1 MSLLKLTL
9 KMILAFTAVIAI
21 AVSAVAL
28 AVGRLAESEFRSYNA
43 LYSNRAQRTEVAL
56 MDYYTRY
63 NSWDGVQD
71 QLAVLTPG
79 SRGFG
84 QGQQAGPPADA
95 SWSYRVADASG
106 RIVADYSG
114 DAAGSLSNTEKRSAL
129 PLQSDGVLV
138 GYLTFKDETPLDGPA
153 EVYLNGLRNAVWFG
167 IGIAFIAALLAA
179 GLLAQ
184 GITAPVRKLT
194 NAAEGIAAG
203 ALDSRA
209 PVSGKDEIAQ
219 LAQTFNIMAAS
230 LQKADQARQAQTAD
244 IAHELRN
251 PLAVLQGSL
260 EALADGIYTPTPD
273 NIEPALDQVRTLNR
287 LVEDLRTLAMVDSG
301 ELQLTPQNI
310 NLSAFLPR
318 VADAHRESFEGRGI
332 RFDYAIPAVDL
343 PVEADYDRLTQVINN
358 ILGNA
363 LRYVPEGG
371 TVYLSAGEDSGGVI
385 VSVVD
390 NGPGVPPSDLSRL
403 FERFWRG
410 DPSRSRETGGSGLGL
425 TIARRI
431 IQAQKGRI
439 WAESTPGGGLTLKFW
454 LPKA

>member
-1 MSLLKLTL
+1 ML
-9 KMILAFTAVIAI
+9 I
-21 AVSAVAL
+21 
-28 AVGRLAESEFRSYNA
+28 
-43 LYSNRAQRTEVAL
+43 
-56 MDYYTRY
+56 
-63 NSWDGVQD
+63 
-71 QLAVLTPG
+71 
-79 SRGFG
+79 
-84 QGQQAGPPADA
+84 
-95 SWSYRVADASG
+95 
-106 RIVADYSG
+106 
-114 DAAGSLSNTEKRSAL
+114 
-129 PLQSDGVLV
+129 
-138 GYLTFKDETPLDGPA
+138 GYLAFKDETPLDGPA
-153 EVYLNGLRNAVWFG
+153 EVYLSALRNAVWFG

-179 GLLAQ
+179 GLLAR

-219 LAQTFNIMAAS
+219 LAQTFNTMAAS

-260 EALADGIYTPTPD
+260 EALADGIYTPTPE

-301 ELQLTPQNI
+301 ELQLNPQTI
-310 NLSAFLPR
+310 NLTVFLPR

-332 RFDYAIPAVDL
+332 RFDYTVPAADL

-363 LRYVPEGG
+363 LRYVPAGG

-390 NGPGVPPSDLSRL
+390 NGPGVPPSDLTLL

-454 LPKA
+454 LPGFNLPVLPRSKI